1 MTEQDFQQ
9 HVIRIKLEGYMPMGL
24 RPVTIVPWLKLMT
37 ADASPAMFW
46 V

>member
-1 MTEQDFQQ
+1 MLTAVLSHRELT
-9 HVIRIKLEGYMPMGL
+9 LEVYIPMGL
-24 RPVTIVPWLKLMT
+24 RSVRIVPWLKLKT